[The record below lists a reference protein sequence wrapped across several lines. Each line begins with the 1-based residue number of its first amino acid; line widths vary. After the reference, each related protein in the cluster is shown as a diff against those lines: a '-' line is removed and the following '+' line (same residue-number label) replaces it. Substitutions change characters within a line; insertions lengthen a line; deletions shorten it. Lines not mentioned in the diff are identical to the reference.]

1 MPLKLVLVLYNYINS
16 ITGQDLNY
24 ERNVKFA
31 RIKYTE
37 EALVAGCVKNDR
49 RCQEALYRK
58 YFPKMRSMV
67 ARYTDDSE
75 IAMEIINNG
84 FLRVFKKIDTFS
96 FKGSLEGWIRRLV
109 FHSVSDYFKRNSKY
123 NEMIIFEERDA
134 VGSTD
139 LVNKLYMD
147 DLLEIVKSVPKA
159 SQKVFILYAIDGYT
173 HPEIAD
179 QLGISVGTSKWHL
192 SEARKKLKE
201 LLKLHQYDYK
211 YA

>member
-1 MPLKLVLVLYNYINS
+1 
-16 ITGQDLNY
+16 
-24 ERNVKFA
+24 VKFA

>member
-1 MPLKLVLVLYNYINS
+1 MKLGKHN
-16 ITGQDLNY
+16 
-24 ERNVKFA
+24 
-31 RIKYTE
+31 YTE
-37 EALVAGCVKNDR
+37 EALVAGCIKNDR
-49 RCQEALYRK
+49 RCQEALYKK

-67 ARYTDDSE
+67 SRYTTDAD

-84 FLRVFKKIDTFS
+84 FLRVFKKLDTFS

-123 NEMIIFEERDA
+123 SEMIVFEEHDA
-134 VGSTD
+134 SVGAD
-139 LVNKLYMD
+139 LVNKLYME
-147 DLLEIVKSVPKA
+147 DLMNIVKRVPKS
-159 SQKVFILYAIDGYT
+159 SQNVFVLYAIDGYT
-173 HPEIAD
+173 HPEIAK

-201 LLKLHQYDYK
+201 LLKEYQYDYK

>member
-1 MPLKLVLVLYNYINS
+1 M
-16 ITGQDLNY
+16 
-24 ERNVKFA
+24 KFGSK
-31 RIKYTE
+31 IYTE

-49 RCQEALYRK
+49 RCQEALYKK
-58 YFPKMRSMV
+58 YFPKMRAMV
-67 ARYTDDSE
+67 YRYTTDAE

-96 FKGSLEGWIRRLV
+96 FSGSLEGWIRRLV

-123 NEMIIFEERDA
+123 GEMIIFEEHDA
-134 VGSTD
+134 TVSTNI
-139 LVNKLYMD
+139 VNKLYMD
-147 DLLEIVKSVPKA
+147 DLLELVKLVPKS
-159 SQKVFILYAIDGYT
+159 SQTVFILYAIDGHT
-173 HPEIAD
+173 HPEIAKK
-179 QLGISVGTSKWHL
+179 LGISVGTSKWHL